1 MDDLVTYVEGSPL
14 RIVRGEYGS
23 IFRRAGFYAYVD
35 RIKVEGTEWADTP
48 KEIIGKG
55 RTIAEAQSNFWSR
68 WLIYTIKNGI
78 QNPYLTL
85 EQGEV
90 DALDS

>member
-23 IFRRAGFYAYVD
+23 VFRRAGFYAYVD
-35 RIKVEGTEWADTP
+35 RIKVGGCEWADSP
-48 KEIIGKG
+48 KELIGKG
-55 RTIAEAQSNFWSR
+55 RTIAEAQANFWSR

-78 QNPYLTL
+78 GGAYLTL
-85 EQGEV
+85 EEGEV
-90 DALDS
+90 HALDS